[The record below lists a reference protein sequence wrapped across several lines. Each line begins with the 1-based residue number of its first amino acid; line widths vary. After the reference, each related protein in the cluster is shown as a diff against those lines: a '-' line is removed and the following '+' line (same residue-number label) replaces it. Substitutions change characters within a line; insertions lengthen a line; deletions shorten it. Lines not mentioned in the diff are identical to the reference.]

1 MVDYRCLALVDLIK
15 LIVEDSDSIALSEF
29 HENRT
34 VFKFRDK
41 SDLRFIEFLDELCG
55 AIALS
60 RDSGWNAEIDKVYN
74 LTLERFSNLPGTTTI
89 ENPADSGRESRYES
103 SKVDCRK
110 YFSAFL
116 TYISRSFDTDPPAN
130 QIEAE
135 LRAVKDLQTQV
146 VRHFKHACLEAE
158 RSKNPLWTRYGWKTE
173 GQTIYVFL
181 PVSIK
186 GLERRKW
193 LEKNIKDSISG
204 KLMDRHKVQDIINKK
219 LGQIALVPLN
229 DELKEHTDKGQTLE
243 DNDNREFGISLG
255 KVVAQEKAH
264 NAQKLRRS
272 IRQLG
277 REKIRLLV
285 MRIFKEIGS
294 GTYADKEIAIEFGL
308 SKATFSRFAGSRWFQ
323 NESAIPD
330 LWLNTAKILSQNIKF
345 REVVEE
351 AGFLEVISAAARQGN
366 SARKSAPK

>member
-1 MVDYRCLALVDLIK
+1 MIDYRHLALVDLIK
-15 LIVEDSDSIALSEF
+15 LIMEDSDSIALSEF

-34 VFKFRDK
+34 IFKFRDK

-55 AIALS
+55 EIALS
-60 RDSGWNAEIDKVYN
+60 RDSGWNAGIDKVYN
-74 LTLERFSNLPGTTTI
+74 LTLERFSNFPEKSTV
-89 ENPADSGRESRYES
+89 ENPADSGTESRHVS

-116 TYISRSFDTDPPAN
+116 KHISRSFDTDPPAN

-135 LRAVKDLQTQV
+135 FRAAKGLQTQV

-158 RSKNPLWTRYGWKTE
+158 RSKNPLWSRYGWKTE
-173 GQTIYVFL
+173 GQKIYVFL

-186 GLERRKW
+186 GMERRKW
-193 LEKNIKDSISG
+193 LKENIKDSISG
-204 KLMDRHKVQDIINKK
+204 KSLERHEIQDIINKK
-219 LGQIALVPLN
+219 LGQIALVSMV
-229 DELKEHTDKGQTLE
+229 DELKEHSDERQPLE
-243 DNDNREFGISLG
+243 DSDNNEFGISLG
-255 KVVAQEKAH
+255 KVVAEEKAH

-294 GTYADKEIAIEFGL
+294 GTYADKDIAIEFGL

-323 NESAIPD
+323 NETAIPD
-330 LWLNTAKILSQNIKF
+330 LWLNTAIILSKNKKF
-345 REVVEE
+345 REVIEE
-351 AGFLEVISAAARQGN
+351 AGFLKVVSAAVRQGN
-366 SARKSAPK
+366 SERKNTPK